1 MRKSNLVYLALVLGL
16 LAEGHAAAAPTSAG
30 DMSAAFEREANATFA
45 RELDRVDAGAQMERD
60 RMAIER
66 ERIMEQIAE
75 DEAAKKN
82 KVEQGEAPAVEE
94 AEAEISFGLQQV
106 IWNPSE
112 ILTKEEIQA
121 VTEAYI
127 GKQVALKDLREMAER
142 ITNLYRDRGYMTC
155 GAVLPP
161 QRIHDGVVEIRLIE
175 GKTGKVN
182 LTGNR
187 YTKTGYITS
196 RIGLKPGEI
205 ANTEKLNQDLRWF
218 QGTND
223 VQLRV
228 VMKPGA
234 EEGTTDYD
242 IMVFEPQNQ
251 SVTLYVDN
259 DGYETS
265 GRWREGIFYN
275 MKSLTGNRDPLR
287 AHFIRSQGT
296 KAWALGYS
304 VPISKKGMRL
314 DLDYSGNRTKVIKGE
329 LEPGKVKGKSTSF
342 SLTWRVPFH
351 VTERSRHE
359 AGLQYVHQTTKTD
372 WNQYERYTLVD
383 DKINRVI
390 PYVSFT
396 HYGKDSVFYH
406 KHSFVLA
413 RRNYIDSV
421 TDTKL
426 SDTAKLYRLSSFWQ
440 NRTKNGQFWQA
451 RLDGQ
456 LGSNDNLGASDRF
469 FIGGV
474 NSVRG
479 YEEGFIG
486 GGKGIS
492 MGIEYHIPVDKAK
505 RFFVYP
511 FFDWGRVSGYAAPE
525 HNTLMSAGIGLE
537 ARYKHLYSTLTVG
550 FPFKK
555 DFYDD
560 KVDSARVDFS
570 LSATF

>member
-16 LAEGHAAAAPTSAG
+16 LAEGHAAAAVISAG
-30 DMSAAFEREANATFA
+30 S
-45 RELDRVDAGAQMERD
+45 LDAGAQMERD
-60 RMAIER
+60 RRAIER

-82 KVEQGEAPAVEE
+82 KVEQGEKPAAEE
-94 AEAEISFGLQQV
+94 AGAELSFALQQV

-112 ILTKEEIQA
+112 ILTKDQIQA
-121 VTEAYI
+121 VTASYI
-127 GKQVALKDLREMAER
+127 GKQVTLKDLREMADK
-142 ITNLYRDRGYMTC
+142 ITNIYRDKGYMTC

-161 QRIHDGVVEIRLIE
+161 QRIHDGVVEVRLIE

-187 YTKTGYITS
+187 YTKTGYIMN
-196 RIGLKPGEI
+196 RINLKPGEI
-205 ANTEKLNQDLRWF
+205 ANTEKLNRDLRWF

-242 IMVFEPQNQ
+242 IMAFEPQNQ
-251 SVTLYVDN
+251 SVTLYTDN
-259 DGYETS
+259 DGYESS
-265 GRWREGIFYN
+265 GRWRAGIFYN
-275 MKSLTGNRDPLR
+275 MKSVSGHRDSLR
-287 AHFIRSQGT
+287 AHFIGSRGT
-296 KAWALGYS
+296 KAWSLGYS
-304 VPISKKGMRL
+304 VPISRKGMRL
-314 DLDYSGNRTKVIKGE
+314 ELDYSGNKTKVVKGE
-329 LEPGKVKGKSTSF
+329 LEPLGVEGKSNSY
-342 SLTWRVPFH
+342 SLTWRAPFH
-351 VTERSRHE
+351 VTEKSRHE
-359 AGLQYVHQTTKTD
+359 AGLQYVHQKSETD
-372 WNQYERYTLVD
+372 LGHGQVQWVD
-383 DKINRVI
+383 DRIQRVI

-396 HYGKDSVFYH
+396 HYGKDSVLYH
-406 KHSFVLA
+406 KHSFVWA
-413 RRNYIDSV
+413 RRRDIDGE
-421 TDTKL
+421 
-426 SDTAKLYRLSSFWQ
+426 SDTGKLYRLSSFWQ
-440 NRTKNGQFWQA
+440 KRNTNGQFWQA
-451 RLDGQ
+451 RLDAQ
-456 LGSNDNLGASDRF
+456 LGSGDNLAASDRF

-486 GGKGIS
+486 GSRGIS
-492 MGIEYHIPVDKAK
+492 MGLEYHIPVDKEK

-511 FFDWGRVSGYAAPE
+511 FFDWGTVSGYAAPE
-525 HNTLMSAGIGLE
+525 HNKLMSAGIGIE

-560 KVDSARVDFS
+560 KVSSARVDFS
-570 LSATF
+570 MSATF

>member
-16 LAEGHAAAAPTSAG
+16 LAEGHAAAAVISAG
-30 DMSAAFEREANATFA
+30 S
-45 RELDRVDAGAQMERD
+45 LDAGAQMERD
-60 RMAIER
+60 RRAIER
-66 ERIMEQIAE
+66 ERVMEQIAE

-82 KVEQGEAPAVEE
+82 KVEQGEKPAAEE
-94 AEAEISFGLQQV
+94 AGAELSFALQQV

-112 ILTKEEIQA
+112 ILTKEQIQA
-121 VTEAYI
+121 VTASYI
-127 GKQVALKDLREMAER
+127 GKQVTLKDLRELADK
-142 ITNLYRDRGYMTC
+142 ITNIYRDKGYMTC

-175 GKTGKVN
+175 GKTGNVN

-187 YTKTGYITS
+187 YTKDEYIMN

-205 ANTEKLNQDLRWF
+205 ANTEKLNRDLRWV

-242 IMVFEPQNQ
+242 IMAFEPQNQ
-251 SVTLYVDN
+251 SVTLYTDN
-259 DGYETS
+259 DGYESS
-265 GRWREGIFYN
+265 GRWRAGIFYN
-275 MKSLTGNRDPLR
+275 MKSVSGLRDSLR
-287 AHFIRSQGT
+287 AHFIGSRGT
-296 KAWALGYS
+296 KSWGLGYS
-304 VPISKKGMRL
+304 VPISRKGMRL
-314 DLDYSGNRTKVIKGE
+314 DLDYSGNRTKVVKGE
-329 LEPGKVKGKSTSF
+329 LEPLGVEGKSTSF

-351 VTERSRHE
+351 VTDRSRHE
-359 AGLQYVHQTTKTD
+359 AGLQYIHQKSETELGHGTNLIVP
-372 WNQYERYTLVD
+372 WVD

-396 HYGKDSVFYH
+396 HYGNDSVLYH
-406 KHSFVLA
+406 KHSFVFA
-413 RRNYIDSV
+413 RRSDIDGE
-421 TDTKL
+421 
-426 SDTAKLYRLSSFWQ
+426 SDTGKLYRLSSFWQ
-440 NRTKNGQFWQA
+440 KRNTNGQFWQA
-451 RLDGQ
+451 RLDAQ
-456 LGSNDNLGASDRF
+456 LGSGDNLAASDRF

-486 GGKGIS
+486 GSRGLSVGL
-492 MGIEYHIPVDKAK
+492 EYHIPVDKAK
-505 RFFVYP
+505 RIFVYP

-560 KVDSARVDFS
+560 KVSSSRVDFS
-570 LSATF
+570 MSATF

>member
-1 MRKSNLVYLALVLGL
+1 MKTTNSICLALAIWL
-16 LAEGHAAAAPTSAG
+16 LAGGHAAAAAISAG
-30 DMSAAFEREANATFA
+30 GM
-45 RELDRVDAGAQMERD
+45 DAGAQMERD
-60 RMAIER
+60 RRAIER
-66 ERIMEQIAE
+66 ERVMEQIAE

-82 KVEQGEAPAVEE
+82 KVEQGEKPATEE
-94 AEAEISFGLQQV
+94 AGEEISFALQQV

-112 ILTKEEIQA
+112 ILTKEQIQA
-121 VTEAYI
+121 VTVSYI
-127 GKQVALKDLREMAER
+127 GKQVTLKDLREMADK
-142 ITNLYRDRGYMTC
+142 ITNLYRDKGYMTC

-187 YTKTGYITS
+187 YTKTDFIMN

-205 ANTEKLNQDLRWF
+205 ANTEKLNRDLRWF

-223 VQLRV
+223 IQLRV

-242 IMVFEPQNQ
+242 IRAFEPQNQ
-251 SVTLYVDN
+251 SVTLYTDN

-265 GRWREGIFYN
+265 GRWRAGIFYN
-275 MKSLTGNRDPLR
+275 MKSVSRHRDSLR
-287 AHFIRSQGT
+287 AHFIGSRGT
-296 KAWALGYS
+296 KAWSLGYS
-304 VPISKKGMRL
+304 VPISRKGMRL
-314 DLDYSGNRTKVIKGE
+314 ELDYSGNRTKVVKGE
-329 LEPGKVKGKSTSF
+329 LEPLGVEGRSNSF
-342 SLTWRVPFH
+342 SVTWRAPFR

-372 WNQYERYTLVD
+372 FDHGAVPYVD
-383 DKINRVI
+383 DRIQRVI

-406 KHSFVLA
+406 KHSFVVA
-413 RRNYIDSV
+413 RRRDIEGD
-421 TDTKL
+421 
-426 SDTAKLYRLSSFWQ
+426 SDTAKLYRISSFWQ
-440 NRTKNGQFWQA
+440 KRNTNGQFWQA

-456 LGSNDNLGASDRF
+456 LGSSDSLAASDRF

-486 GGKGIS
+486 GSRGLSAGL
-492 MGIEYHIPVDKAK
+492 EYHIPVDKEK

-511 FFDWGRVSGYAAPE
+511 FFDWGVVSGYAAPE
-525 HNTLMSAGIGLE
+525 HNKLMSAGLGLE

-555 DFYDD
+555 DFYED
-560 KVDSARVDFS
+560 KVSSARVDFS
-570 LSATF
+570 LSAAF

>member
-1 MRKSNLVYLALVLGL
+1 MKKTNLFCLALLLGL
-16 LAEGHAAAAPTSAG
+16 LAEGHAAAAVISAG
-30 DMSAAFEREANATFA
+30 S
-45 RELDRVDAGAQMERD
+45 LDAGAQMERD
-60 RMAIER
+60 RRAIER
-66 ERIMEQIAE
+66 ERVMEQIAE

-82 KVEQGEAPAVEE
+82 KVEQGEKPAAEE
-94 AEAEISFGLQQV
+94 AGAELSFALQQV

-112 ILTKEEIQA
+112 ILTKEQIQA
-121 VTEAYI
+121 VTASYI
-127 GKQVALKDLREMAER
+127 GKQVTLKDLREIADK
-142 ITNLYRDRGYMTC
+142 ITNIYRDKGYMTC

-161 QRIHDGVVEIRLIE
+161 QRIHDGVVEVRLIE
-175 GKTGKVN
+175 GKTGNVN

-187 YTKTGYITS
+187 YTKGEYIMN

-242 IMVFEPQNQ
+242 IMAFEPRNQ
-251 SVTLYVDN
+251 SVTLYTDN
-259 DGYETS
+259 DGYESS
-265 GRWREGIFYN
+265 GRWRAGIFYN
-275 MKSLTGNRDPLR
+275 MKSVSGIRDSLR
-287 AHFIRSQGT
+287 AHFIGSRGT
-296 KAWALGYS
+296 KSWGLGYS
-304 VPISKKGMRL
+304 VPISRKGMRL
-314 DLDYSGNRTKVIKGE
+314 DLDYSGNRTKVVKGE
-329 LEPGKVKGKSTSF
+329 LEPLGVEGKSNSY
-342 SLTWRVPFH
+342 SLTFRAPFH
-351 VTERSRHE
+351 VTAKSRHE
-359 AGLQYVHQTTKTD
+359 AGLQYVHQKSETD
-372 WNQYERYTLVD
+372 LGHGQVPWVD
-383 DKINRVI
+383 DRINRVI

-406 KHSFVLA
+406 KHSFVWA
-413 RRNYIDSV
+413 RRRDIDG
-421 TDTKL
+421 D
-426 SDTAKLYRLSSFWQ
+426 SDTGKLYRLSSFWQ
-440 NRTKNGQFWQA
+440 KRNTNGQFWQA
-451 RLDGQ
+451 RLDAQ
-456 LGSNDNLGASDRF
+456 LGSGDNLAASDRF
-469 FIGGV
+469 FVGGV

-486 GGKGIS
+486 GSRGIS
-492 MGIEYHIPVDKAK
+492 MGLEYHIPVDKEK

-511 FFDWGRVSGYAAPE
+511 FFDWGTVSGYAAPE
-525 HNTLMSAGIGLE
+525 HNKLMSAGIGIE

-555 DFYDD
+555 DFYDN

>member
-1 MRKSNLVYLALVLGL
+1 MKKTNLFCLALLLGL
-16 LAEGHAAAAPTSAG
+16 LAEGHAAAAVISAG
-30 DMSAAFEREANATFA
+30 S
-45 RELDRVDAGAQMERD
+45 LDAGAQMERD
-60 RMAIER
+60 RRAIER
-66 ERIMEQIAE
+66 ERVMEQIAE

-82 KVEQGEAPAVEE
+82 KVEQGEKPAAEE
-94 AEAEISFGLQQV
+94 AGAELSFALQQV

-112 ILTKEEIQA
+112 ILTKEQIQA
-121 VTEAYI
+121 VTTSYI
-127 GKQVALKDLREMAER
+127 GKQVTLKDLRELADK
-142 ITNLYRDRGYMTC
+142 ITNIYRDKGYMTC

-175 GKTGKVN
+175 GKTGNVN

-187 YTKTGYITS
+187 FTRTGYIMN
-196 RIGLKPGEI
+196 RLGLKAGEI
-205 ANTEKLNQDLRWF
+205 TNTEKLNRDLRWF

-242 IMVFEPQNQ
+242 VMVFEPKNQ

-275 MKSLTGNRDPLR
+275 MKSLTGHRDPLR
-287 AHFIRSQGT
+287 AHFIRSDGT

-314 DLDYSGNRTKVIKGE
+314 DLDYSGNKTEIRKGE
-329 LEPGKVKGKSTSF
+329 LKPLGVEGKSNSY
-342 SLTWRVPFH
+342 SLTWRAPFH
-351 VTERSRHE
+351 VTEKSRHE
-359 AGLQYVHQTTKTD
+359 AGLQYVQQKSETD
-372 WNQYERYTLVD
+372 LGHGQVQWVD
-383 DKINRVI
+383 DRINRVI

-396 HYGKDSVFYH
+396 HYGKDSVLYH
-406 KHSFVLA
+406 KHSFVWA
-413 RRNYIDSV
+413 RRRDIDGE
-421 TDTKL
+421 
-426 SDTAKLYRLSSFWQ
+426 SDTGKLYRLSSFWQ
-440 NRTKNGQFWQA
+440 KRNTNGQFWQA
-451 RLDGQ
+451 RLDAQ
-456 LGSNDNLGASDRF
+456 LGSGDNLAASDRF

-486 GGKGIS
+486 GSRGIS
-492 MGIEYHIPVDKAK
+492 MGLEYHIPVDKEK

-511 FFDWGRVSGYAAPE
+511 FFDWGTVSGYAAPE
-525 HNTLMSAGIGLE
+525 HNKLMSAGIGIE

-560 KVDSARVDFS
+560 KIDNARVDFS

>member
-1 MRKSNLVYLALVLGL
+1 MKTTNSICLALAIWL
-16 LAEGHAAAAPTSAG
+16 LAGGHAAAAAISAG
-30 DMSAAFEREANATFA
+30 GM
-45 RELDRVDAGAQMERD
+45 DAGAQMERD
-60 RMAIER
+60 RRAIER
-66 ERIMEQIAE
+66 ERVMEQIAE

-82 KVEQGEAPAVEE
+82 KVEQGEKPATEE
-94 AEAEISFGLQQV
+94 AGEEISLALQQV

-112 ILTKEEIQA
+112 ILTKDQIQA
-121 VTEAYI
+121 VTVSYI
-127 GKQVALKDLREMAER
+127 GKQVTLKDLREMADK
-142 ITNLYRDRGYMTC
+142 ITNLYRDKGYMTC

-187 YTKTGYITS
+187 YTKTDFIMN

-205 ANTEKLNQDLRWF
+205 ANTEKLNRDLRWF

-223 VQLRV
+223 IQLRV

-242 IMVFEPQNQ
+242 IRAFEPQNQ
-251 SVTLYVDN
+251 SVTLYTDN

-265 GRWREGIFYN
+265 GRWRAGIFYN
-275 MKSLTGNRDPLR
+275 MKSVSGHRDSLR
-287 AHFIRSQGT
+287 AHFIGSRGT
-296 KAWALGYS
+296 KAWSLGYS
-304 VPISKKGMRL
+304 VPISRKGMRL
-314 DLDYSGNRTKVIKGE
+314 ELDYSGNRTKVVKGE
-329 LEPGKVKGKSTSF
+329 LEPLGVEGRSNSF
-342 SLTWRVPFH
+342 SVTWRAPFR

-372 WNQYERYTLVD
+372 FDHGAVPYVD
-383 DKINRVI
+383 DRIQRVI

-406 KHSFVLA
+406 KHSFVVA
-413 RRNYIDSV
+413 RRRDIEGD
-421 TDTKL
+421 
-426 SDTAKLYRLSSFWQ
+426 SDTAKLYRISSFWQ
-440 NRTKNGQFWQA
+440 KRNTNGQFWQA

-456 LGSNDNLGASDRF
+456 LGSSDSLAASDRF

-486 GGKGIS
+486 GSRGLSAGL
-492 MGIEYHIPVDKAK
+492 EYHIPVDKEK

-511 FFDWGRVSGYAAPE
+511 FFDWGVVSGYAAPE
-525 HNTLMSAGIGLE
+525 HNKLMSAGLGLE

-555 DFYDD
+555 DFYED
-560 KVDSARVDFS
+560 KVSSARVDFS
-570 LSATF
+570 LSAAF

>member
-1 MRKSNLVYLALVLGL
+1 MRKSNLVYVAIVLGL
-16 LAEGHAAAAPTSAG
+16 LAEGHAAAAVISAG
-30 DMSAAFEREANATFA
+30 S
-45 RELDRVDAGAQMERD
+45 LDAGAQMERD
-60 RMAIER
+60 RRAIER
-66 ERIMEQIAE
+66 ERVMEQIAE

-82 KVEQGEAPAVEE
+82 KVEQGGKPAAEE
-94 AEAEISFGLQQV
+94 AGAELSFALQQV

-112 ILTKEEIQA
+112 ILTKEQIQA
-121 VTEAYI
+121 VTASYI
-127 GKQVALKDLREMAER
+127 GKLVTLKDLRELADK
-142 ITNLYRDRGYMTC
+142 ITNIYRDKGYMTC

-175 GKTGKVN
+175 GKTGNVN

-187 YTKTGYITS
+187 YTKDEYIMN

-242 IMVFEPQNQ
+242 IMAFEPQNQ
-251 SVTLYVDN
+251 SVTLYTDN
-259 DGYETS
+259 DGYESS
-265 GRWREGIFYN
+265 GRWRAGIFYN
-275 MKSLTGNRDPLR
+275 MKSVSGIRDSLR
-287 AHFIRSQGT
+287 AHFIGSRGT
-296 KAWALGYS
+296 KSWGLGYS
-304 VPISKKGMRL
+304 VPISRKGMRL
-314 DLDYSGNRTKVIKGE
+314 DLDYSGNRTKVVKGE
-329 LEPGKVKGKSTSF
+329 LEPLGVEGESNSY
-342 SLTWRVPFH
+342 SLTFRAPFH
-351 VTERSRHE
+351 VTEKSRHE
-359 AGLQYVHQTTKTD
+359 AGLQYVHQKSETEFGHGTNLISK
-372 WNQYERYTLVD
+372 LVD

-406 KHSFVLA
+406 KHSFVWA
-413 RRNYIDSV
+413 RRRDIDG
-421 TDTKL
+421 D
-426 SDTAKLYRLSSFWQ
+426 SDTGKLYRLSSFWQ
-440 NRTKNGQFWQA
+440 KRNTNGQFWQA

-456 LGSNDNLGASDRF
+456 LGSSDPLAASDRF
-469 FIGGV
+469 FVGGV

-486 GGKGIS
+486 GSRGIS
-492 MGIEYHIPVDKAK
+492 AGLEYHIPVDKAK
-505 RFFVYP
+505 RIFVYP
-511 FFDWGRVSGYAAPE
+511 FFDWGMVSGYAAPE
-525 HNTLMSAGIGLE
+525 HNKLMSAGIGIE

-555 DFYDD
+555 DFYDE
-560 KVDSARVDFS
+560 KIDSARVDFS
-570 LSATF
+570 LSAAF

>member
-1 MRKSNLVYLALVLGL
+1 MRKSNLFCLALLLGL
-16 LAEGHAAAAPTSAG
+16 LAEGHAAAAVISAG
-30 DMSAAFEREANATFA
+30 S
-45 RELDRVDAGAQMERD
+45 LDAGAQMERD
-60 RMAIER
+60 RRAIER
-66 ERIMEQIAE
+66 ERVMEQIAE

-82 KVEQGEAPAVEE
+82 KVEQGEKPAAEE
-94 AEAEISFGLQQV
+94 AGAELSFALQQV

-112 ILTKEEIQA
+112 ILTKDQIQA
-121 VTEAYI
+121 VTASYI
-127 GKQVALKDLREMAER
+127 GKQVTLKDLREMADK
-142 ITNLYRDRGYMTC
+142 ITNIYRDKGYMTC

-187 YTKTGYITS
+187 YTKTGYIMN
-196 RIGLKPGEI
+196 RINLKPGEI
-205 ANTEKLNQDLRWF
+205 ANTETLNRDLRWF

-242 IMVFEPQNQ
+242 IMAFEPQNQ
-251 SVTLYVDN
+251 SVTLYTDN
-259 DGYETS
+259 DGYESS
-265 GRWREGIFYN
+265 GRWRAGIFYN
-275 MKSLTGNRDPLR
+275 MKSVSGHRDSLR
-287 AHFIRSQGT
+287 AHFIGSRGT
-296 KAWALGYS
+296 KAWSLGYS
-304 VPISKKGMRL
+304 VPISRKGMRL
-314 DLDYSGNRTKVIKGE
+314 ELDYSGNKTKVVKGE
-329 LEPGKVKGKSTSF
+329 LEPLGVEGKSNSY
-342 SLTWRVPFH
+342 SLTWRAPFH
-351 VTERSRHE
+351 VTEKSRHE
-359 AGLQYVHQTTKTD
+359 AGLQYVHQKSETD
-372 WNQYERYTLVD
+372 LGHGQVQWVD
-383 DKINRVI
+383 DRIQRVI

-396 HYGKDSVFYH
+396 HYGKDSVLYH
-406 KHSFVLA
+406 KHSFVWA
-413 RRNYIDSV
+413 RRRDIDGE
-421 TDTKL
+421 
-426 SDTAKLYRLSSFWQ
+426 SDTGKLYRLSSFWQ
-440 NRTKNGQFWQA
+440 KRNTNGQFWQA
-451 RLDGQ
+451 RLDAQ
-456 LGSNDNLGASDRF
+456 LGSGDNLAASDRF

-486 GGKGIS
+486 SSRGLSVGL
-492 MGIEYHIPVDKAK
+492 EYHIPVDKEK

-511 FFDWGRVSGYAAPE
+511 FFDWGTVSGYAAPE
-525 HNTLMSAGIGLE
+525 HNKLMSAGIGIE

-560 KVDSARVDFS
+560 KIDNARVDFS